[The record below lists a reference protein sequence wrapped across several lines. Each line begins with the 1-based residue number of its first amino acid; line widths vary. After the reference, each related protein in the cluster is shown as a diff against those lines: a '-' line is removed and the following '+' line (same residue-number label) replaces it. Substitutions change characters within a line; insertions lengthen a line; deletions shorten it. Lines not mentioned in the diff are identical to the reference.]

1 MTDRLDTMAM
11 FVAVAELGSFAEAA
25 RRLNRDPAAVTRAV
39 AALEANLRV
48 RLLNRTTRSV
58 ALTDEGGRFL
68 DGCRRLLASY
78 DDLRTLGDG
87 AHAEPHGAISVTTT
101 GMFGRLHVLPSI
113 VRFME
118 RYPRVDVRA
127 MFVDRIVSLVDE
139 GLDVG
144 VRLGKLPDS
153 SLRATRVGQVYLSVY
168 ASPNYLARHG
178 EPLSPRDLLDHQTVS
193 CLTISPIPD
202 RWSFDG
208 ADMTSVP
215 VKPRLVVNSIESAA
229 DAVAEGAGL
238 TFLASYHA
246 HAYVQAGRLR
256 RVLAAWEPAP
266 IPIHILQ
273 PAGRFPAVK
282 VRLFVDHLAA
292 DLRRRFATARRDAE
306 PVALDSGSAA

>member
-39 AALEANLRV
+39 AALEADLRV

-58 ALTDEGGRFL
+58 ALTDEGGRYL

-78 DDLRTLGDG
+78 DDLRALGEGD
-87 AHAEPHGAISVTTT
+87 HAEPYGAISVTTT

-168 ASPNYLARHG
+168 ASPGYLARHG
-178 EPLSPRDLLDHQTVS
+178 EPLSPRDLIEHQTVS

-215 VKPRLVVNSIESAA
+215 VRPRLVVNSIESAA

-246 HAYVQAGRLR
+246 QAYVQAGRLR

-273 PAGRFPAVK
+273 PAGRFPAGK
-282 VRLFVDHLAA
+282 VRLFVSHLAA
-292 DLRRRFATARRDAE
+292 DLRRRFAAGRRDAE
-306 PVALDSGSAA
+306 PVEPVPSSL

>member
-39 AALEANLRV
+39 AALEADLRV

-78 DDLRTLGDG
+78 DDLRAQGDG
-87 AHAEPHGAISVTTT
+87 ARAEPHGAISVTTT

-168 ASPNYLARHG
+168 ASPDYLARHG
-178 EPLSPRDLLDHQTVS
+178 EPLSPRDLIDHQTVS

-208 ADMTSVP
+208 ADVTNVP

-306 PVALDSGSAA
+306 PIALDSGSAA

>member
-1 MTDRLDTMAM
+1 MTDRLDTMGM

-39 AALEANLRV
+39 AALEADLRV

-68 DGCRRLLASY
+68 DGCRRLLASC
-78 DDLRTLGDG
+78 DDLRALGDG
-87 AHAEPHGAISVTTT
+87 DHEPHGAISVTTT

-168 ASPNYLARHG
+168 ASPDYLARRG
-178 EPLSPRDLLDHQTVS
+178 EPLSPRDLIDHQTVS

-208 ADMTSVP
+208 AEMASVP

-246 HAYVQAGRLR
+246 QAYVQAGRLR

-273 PAGRFPAVK
+273 PAGRFPAIK

-292 DLRRRFATARRDAE
+292 DLRRRFASARRDA
-306 PVALDSGSAA
+306 PARDSGSAA

>member
-1 MTDRLDTMAM
+1 MTDRLDTIVM

-39 AALEANLRV
+39 AALEADLRV

-58 ALTDEGGRFL
+58 ALTDEGARYL

-78 DDLRTLGDG
+78 DDLRALGGDQ
-87 AHAEPHGAISVTTT
+87 AEPHGSISVTTT

-153 SLRATRVGQVYLSVY
+153 SLRATRVGHVYLSVY
-168 ASPNYLARHG
+168 ASPAYLARHG
-178 EPLSPRDLLDHQTVS
+178 EPQAPRDLIDHQTVS

-202 RWSFDG
+202 RWSFEG
-208 ADMTSVP
+208 ANGLTSVA

-246 HAYVQAGRLR
+246 QAYVQAGRLT

-266 IPIHILQ
+266 IPINIIQ
-273 PAGRFPAVK
+273 PAGRFPAAK
-282 VRLFVDHLAA
+282 VRLFIDHLAA
-292 DLRRRFATARRDAE
+292 DLRRRFAADRRE
-306 PVALDSGSAA
+306 VGSAHVGVDATT

>member
-1 MTDRLDTMAM
+1 MTDRLDTMVM

-39 AALEANLRV
+39 AALEADLRV

-78 DDLRTLGDG
+78 DDLRALGDG
-87 AHAEPHGAISVTTT
+87 DHAEPHGAISVTTT

-168 ASPNYLARHG
+168 ASPDYLARHG
-178 EPLSPRDLLDHQTVS
+178 EPLSPRDLIDHQTVS

-208 ADMTSVP
+208 AEMASVP

-229 DAVAEGAGL
+229 DAVAQGAGL

-246 HAYVQAGRLR
+246 QAYVQAGRLQ

-292 DLRRRFATARRDAE
+292 DLRRRFNARRDNE
-306 PVALDSGSAA
+306 PLGRDAGSAA

>member
-1 MTDRLDTMAM
+1 MTDRLDTIAT
-11 FVAVAELGSFAEAA
+11 FVAVAELGGFAAAA

-39 AALEANLRV
+39 AALEADLRV

-58 ALTDEGGRFL
+58 ALTDEGGRYL

-78 DDLRTLGDG
+78 EDLRYLGDG
-87 AHAEPHGAISVTTT
+87 AHAEPRGSIGVTTT

-118 RYPRVDVRA
+118 RYPLVDVRA

-144 VRLGKLPDS
+144 VRIGNLPDS
-153 SLRATRVGQVYLSVY
+153 SLRATRVGQVYLSIY
-168 ASPNYLARHG
+168 ASPDYLARHG
-178 EPLSPRDLLDHQTVS
+178 EPRTPRDLIDHQTVS

-202 RWSFDG
+202 RWSFEEAAG
-208 ADMTSVP
+208 PTSVA

-266 IPIHILQ
+266 IPIHIVQ
-273 PAGRFPAVK
+273 PPGRFPAAK

-292 DLRRRFATARRDAE
+292 DLRRRFAGAGRSTAAFGPA
-306 PVALDSGSAA
+306 PVQN

>member
-39 AALEANLRV
+39 AALEADLRV

-58 ALTDEGGRFL
+58 ALTDEGGRYL
-68 DGCRRLLASY
+68 EGCRRLLASY
-78 DDLRTLGDG
+78 DDLRALGDG
-87 AHAEPHGAISVTTT
+87 GRAEPHGAISVTTT

-113 VRFME
+113 IRFME

-153 SLRATRVGQVYLSVY
+153 SLRATRVGQVYLSIY
-168 ASPNYLARHG
+168 ASPTYLARAG
-178 EPLSPRDLLDHQTVS
+178 EPATPRDLIDHQTVS

-202 RWSFDG
+202 RWSFEEATG
-208 ADMTSVP
+208 MTSV
-215 VKPRLVVNSIESAA
+215 
-229 DAVAEGAGL
+229 AV
-238 TFLASYHA
+238 
-246 HAYVQAGRLR
+246 R
-256 RVLAAWEPAP
+256 
-266 IPIHILQ
+266 
-273 PAGRFPAVK
+273 
-282 VRLFVDHLAA
+282 
-292 DLRRRFATARRDAE
+292 
-306 PVALDSGSAA
+306 